1 MREQLVISGIPD
13 SIQQDSWW
21 LDAEPAALENNAPRR
36 ETGFAISQIPLRSI
50 LALLLII
57 AAADTLFWNGG
68 VGVSLPLFAACLVA
82 AVTIKAPDKRGLKR
96 ACTILIVS
104 AAPAIEYVQLLS
116 LLFLVIGTAL
126 AVISVKVPDQAL
138 ESVGGQAIGLL
149 RHLPIAWLR
158 VPFWALK
165 SLSASAYRPGYRSQF
180 ASIGRNWAFPVGG
193 AFVFSALLIEANPL
207 LGTIDAPNL
216 NVTEV
221 LQRVLFWGGIALL
234 AWPILAGDLGEVPS
248 RPEMKFSITKFGIN
262 AGSVIRSLWLFNAL
276 IALQTVLDLSI
287 ILGGTALPA
296 GMSYA
301 EYAHRGAYPLLAMA
315 LLAGAFALTARPYL
329 DEAAAMRPLMYL
341 WLGQNIVVCG
351 SALLRLDLYIDVY
364 GLTYM
369 RIYAQ
374 IWICLV
380 AAGLTLTAWQVHRS
394 QSHAWLLRRCA
405 GLAGIVLYAACF
417 VNFAKVI
424 VDYNVTLAEPD
435 YGYLCS
441 LNATSGIHRHVTVGE
456 TGYGYDLCHLKTP
469 QIETWQ
475 EWGFRTW
482 QALL

>member
-13 SIQQDSWW
+13 SIRQDSWW
-21 LDAEPAALENNAPRR
+21 LDAEPAALENKAPRR
-36 ETGFAISQIPLRSI
+36 ETGFAISQIPSRSI

-68 VGVSLPLFAACLVA
+68 FGVSLPLFAACLVA
-82 AVTIKAPDKRGLKR
+82 AVKIKAPDKSGLRR

-116 LLFLVIGTAL
+116 FMFLVIGTAL
-126 AVISVKVPDQAL
+126 AVVSVKVPDQAL
-138 ESVGGQAIGLL
+138 RSAGGQAIGLL
-149 RHLPIAWLR
+149 RHLPIAWIRL
-158 VPFWALK
+158 PLFALK
-165 SLSASAYRPGYRSQF
+165 SLTVSVYRPGYRSHF
-180 ASIGRNWAFPVGG
+180 ASICSNWAFPVGG

-207 LGTIDAPNL
+207 LWTIDAPNL
-216 NVTEV
+216 NVAEV
-221 LQRVLFWGGIALL
+221 LRRVLFWGGIALL

-248 RPEMKFSITKFGIN
+248 CPEMKINITKFGIN

-287 ILGGTALPA
+287 ILGDTALPA

-301 EYAHRGAYPLLAMA
+301 EYAHRGAYPLFAMA
-315 LLAGAFALTARPYL
+315 LFAGAFALTARPYL

-351 SALLRLDLYIDVY
+351 SALLRLELYINVY

-380 AAGLTLTAWQVHRS
+380 AAGLALTAWQVHRS
-394 QSHAWLLRRCA
+394 QSNAWLLLRCA
-405 GLAGIVLYAACF
+405 GLAGIVLYGACF

-424 VDYNVTLAEPD
+424 VDHNVTLADPD
-435 YGYLCS
+435 YGYLCR
-441 LNATSGIHRHVTVGE
+441 LNATSGIYRHVTVGE
-456 TGYGYDLCHLKTP
+456 TGYGDNYCRFKIP

-475 EWGFRTW
+475 KWGFRTW
-482 QALL
+482 RALP